1 MARKK
6 IIISGIE
13 DKKTSPVKRINTGLI
28 KNLIIAAIILAVI
41 VVGVVKYIEHT
52 NNYIGT
58 VDGRKIYVYEFEN
71 FLNEVIREMEQEEK
85 DKLEDPSDWDS
96 VKSEAFWAQVD
107 ENGKANRTKAKEK
120 ALEKAIEQKVKL
132 SEAADRDIYLDNR
145 QKKEIIRQAQADIE
159 YYIKLYGQYGD
170 TYKSPNDFTTKEWN
184 ITFTQYKE
192 QMGISWIINKLDNI
206 EKSKIKPSEDEL
218 KAWYEKDPAKYD
230 TYIIKKMYIS
240 FENSDGDL
248 LEGYD
253 LIVKNE
259 LVAEIEEKLNNGADF
274 DELIKEYEKKL
285 VMGKSGDE
293 KFKTDEDG
301 EFEASLVEINEWM
314 KTAKAGDWTKIEI
327 KEVKDDDDD
336 DEDNEED
343 EDKEVVTSVYFV
355 KYETKITFDTEDD
368 TYAKDIRDMHNKLR
382 SEVIDDKYEKMVKE
396 EWMTKDKYKIV
407 FNKNIYEKFK
417 VVGMHA

>member
-1 MARKK
+1 MDKGEIYLARKK

-96 VKSEAFWAQVD
+96 VKAKLS
-107 ENGKANRTKAKEK
+107 GLRLTKTEK
-120 ALEKAIEQKVKL
+120 PTGQKLKKRHLKKIEQKVKL

-206 EKSKIKPSEDEL
+206 EIKIKPSEDEL

-248 LEGYD
+248 
-253 LIVKNE
+253 
-259 LVAEIEEKLNNGADF
+259 
-274 DELIKEYEKKL
+274 
-285 VMGKSGDE
+285 
-293 KFKTDEDG
+293 
-301 EFEASLVEINEWM
+301 
-314 KTAKAGDWTKIEI
+314 
-327 KEVKDDDDD
+327 
-336 DEDNEED
+336 
-343 EDKEVVTSVYFV
+343 
-355 KYETKITFDTEDD
+355 
-368 TYAKDIRDMHNKLR
+368 
-382 SEVIDDKYEKMVKE
+382 
-396 EWMTKDKYKIV
+396 
-407 FNKNIYEKFK
+407 
-417 VVGMHA
+417 